1 MFCNIFCFTFA
12 VTNNDV
18 TNNDM
23 TKMYNIGF
31 SKNIEDKHLSV
42 PVQLFS
48 IAIEKNISREL
59 KLFLFLKIYTSGH
72 FKLSNTFIDYAC
84 YSLDYKSPKTLKK
97 HLDSLLKLKWITLNS
112 KSGSYRIIGFAQL
125 SRKLKI
131 TSSKSVEF
139 RYSNLKTFSG
149 FVAAVTITYLMMVKS
164 LHEKRS
170 REKKWSRSKSRCP
183 FLYHL
188 PLTYMS
194 KCLSINKSKVQ
205 RLRKEAVNASYIL
218 VTKNFY
224 FTKVPLEQVNNF
236 KKYSDK
242 KINDGFIRII
252 NKQVMLQ
259 KPDYIKSNLVF
270 YKKRSLRFVHSCY
283 GKK

>member
-1 MFCNIFCFTFA
+1 M
-12 VTNNDV
+12 
-18 TNNDM
+18 
-23 TKMYNIGF
+23 K
-31 SKNIEDKHLSV
+31 
-42 PVQLFS
+42 
-48 IAIEKNISREL
+48 
-59 KLFLFLKIYTSGH
+59 
-72 FKLSNTFIDYAC
+72 
-84 YSLDYKSPKTLKK
+84 
-97 HLDSLLKLKWITLNS
+97 
-112 KSGSYRIIGFAQL
+112 KSGL
-125 SRKLKI
+125 
-131 TSSKSVEF
+131 
-139 RYSNLKTFSG
+139 
-149 FVAAVTITYLMMVKS
+149 AV
-164 LHEKRS
+164 R
-170 REKKWSRSKSRCP
+170 SRCP

-270 YKKRSLRFVHSCY
+270 YKKRSLRFVHSY
-283 GKK
+283 LWKKMIPLLKVVNTNSEHLSRDVNTKQVQTCLCFF

>member
-1 MFCNIFCFTFA
+1 MKEN
-12 VTNNDV
+12 VRV
-18 TNNDM
+18 R
-23 TKMYNIGF
+23 
-31 SKNIEDKHLSV
+31 KNIDDKHLSV

-48 IAIEKNISREL
+48 IAIEKNLTREL

-72 FKLSNTFIDYAC
+72 FKLSNTFIDDAC
-84 YSLDYKSPKTLKK
+84 CSLDYKSPKTLKK
-97 HLDSLLKLKWITLNS
+97 HLNSLLKIKWITLNS

-139 RYSNLKTFSG
+139 RYSNFKTFSG

-164 LHEKRS
+164 LREKRS
-170 REKKWSRSKSRCP
+170 REKKWSRSKNRCQA
-183 FLYHL
+183 LYHL

-194 KCLSINKSKVQ
+194 KCLSIDKSKVQ
-205 RLRKEAVNASYIL
+205 RLRKEAVNTSYISI
-218 VTKNFY
+218 TKNFY
-224 FTKVPLEQVNNF
+224 YTNIPLEQANNF
-236 KKYSDK
+236 KKYSDE

-252 NKQVMLQ
+252 NNQVMLQ

-270 YKKRSLRFVHSCY
+270 YKKRTLRFVHSCY
-283 GKK
+283 GKN